1 MAKEV
6 TPQELAQ
13 FCRIVAAGIDA
24 AKNPRADLVAS
35 DVRCAIAAM
44 NGDEGAVKRVHS
56 VIAAAKPASAGAVEP
71 AKPISLSF
79 KGELNGDL
87 MQRAAAELEKRRPDL
102 KGKKL
107 QFSLSAKISE

>member
-6 TPQELAQ
+6 TPRELAQ

-44 NGDEGAVKRVHS
+44 NGDEGAIKRVHG
-56 VIAAAKPASAGAVEP
+56 VIATASKPAPAPAPADSIALNFSGKLSA
-71 AKPISLSF
+71 
-79 KGELNGDL
+79 DL
-87 MQRAAAELEKRRPDL
+87 MQRAAAELEKRRPEL
-102 KGKKL
+102 KGRKL

>member
-6 TPQELAQ
+6 TPRELAQ

-24 AKNPRADLVAS
+24 SKSPRADLVAS

-56 VIAAAKPASAGAVEP
+56 VIAAAQSAKAPPAD
-71 AKPISLSF
+71 PISLTF

-87 MQRAAAELEKRRPDL
+87 MQRAAAELEKRRPGL